1 MPYDLDFS
9 LKNLPRKARFQALY
23 GEAALYRAVLKTY
36 TKSLFY
42 WRKAIAK
49 SHDER
54 TLYDFARQ
62 TPQNVERL
70 HDLLKR
76 RAFHFREAT
85 EVKFNFNGRERTVF
99 IFPWEERIVDLFL
112 YQVLNRHF
120 HTEFSRSAYAYR
132 HRGFGVDVCQ
142 HRIARR
148 LKGLSRPVYF
158 LKRDISDYFPS
169 MDHGVL
175 LEALTEWIEPDDYLY
190 ELLEERVRFE
200 YRAGDAVAVAER
212 GVPFG
217 SAIACFFANFYLTPL
232 DRALGNIEQLDHYRY
247 ADDILA
253 FSADRAAAGE
263 ATEVLA
269 GMLHELKLES
279 KPSHHQ
285 DFAFLSPGEAD
296 AEFARASRFR
306 HLGLEYRGDGSV
318 GLSRDKA
325 RKIRN
330 LFRFAFRRARKK
342 FADVTD
348 PEARAQL
355 VAEIAREVVESRNR
369 SVAIIDYYLKHVDD
383 EGQLRLLDRWLAEEA
398 LAIAFQN
405 GHRKG
410 NFRMLPFS
418 RLREMG
424 LPSLRHRRRLL
435 RHGHLRS
442 SFFRWGRNGK
452 TEYEKR
458 RLSGLRT
465 FSPRLKAAAE
475 RPNP

>member
-1 MPYDLDFS
+1 MPYNLDFS
-9 LKNLPRKARFQALY
+9 LKKVPKKARFQPLY
-23 GEAALYRAVLKTY
+23 GESALYRAVLKTY

-42 WRKAIAK
+42 WRKAISK

-54 TLYDFARQ
+54 TLYDFARR

-99 IFPWEERIVDLFL
+99 IFPWEERIVDLLL

-132 HRGFGVDVCQ
+132 HRGFGVDACQ
-142 HRIARR
+142 HRIARQ
-148 LKGLSRPVYF
+148 LKGMSLPVYF

-169 MDHGVL
+169 MDHEVL
-175 LEALTEWIEPDDYLY
+175 LEALTEWVEPDDYLY
-190 ELLEERVRFE
+190 QLLGERVRFE
-200 YRAGDAVAVAER
+200 FRSGDTVELAER

-232 DRALGNIEQLDHYRY
+232 DRALGSIEQLDYYRY
-247 ADDILA
+247 ADDIIA
-253 FSADRAAAGE
+253 FSTDRSAVGE
-263 ATEVLA
+263 AAEVLSDV
-269 GMLHELKLES
+269 LRELRLES
-279 KPSHHQ
+279 KRSHHQ
-285 DFAFLSPGEAD
+285 DLAFLAPGEA
-296 AEFARASRFR
+296 EEQFTRVSRFR
-306 HLGLEYRGDGSV
+306 HLGLEYREDGSV

-325 RKIRN
+325 RKVRN
-330 LFRFAFRRARKK
+330 LFRFAFRRARGR
-342 FADVTD
+342 FTGMTD

-355 VAEIAREVVESRNR
+355 VAEIARDVVESRNR

-383 EGQLRLLDRWLAEEA
+383 EEQLRLLDRWLAEEV

-410 NFRMLPFS
+410 NFRMLSFS

-442 SFFRWGRNGK
+442 PFFRWGRNRK
-452 TEYEKR
+452 TEHEKR
-458 RLSGLRT
+458 RLSGPRT
-465 FSPRLKAAAE
+465 FSPRLEAAAE
-475 RPNP
+475 